1 MRNNTPADFATM
13 YWQLALASTETIA
26 WRWWMMATGSC
37 SPSEYELMVAEKVKA
52 SLEMGAIMAAPRP
65 TVSKLMG
72 PWSRG
77 ARRNAKRLR
86 GKR

>member
-1 MRNNTPADFATM
+1 MSSDFATA

-26 WRWWMMATGSC
+26 RRWWMMATGRC
-37 SPSEYELMVAEKVKA
+37 SPSEYELMLSEKVNA
-52 SLEMGAIMAAPRP
+52 SLEMGAIMAGPRP
-65 TVSKLMG
+65 TVRKLME

-86 GKR
+86 GLS